1 MVAQQNRSETKLS
14 WNVGQ
19 IQRTKEITE
28 KGKGKEESVIRAVV
42 IVMKQANKGN
52 KVMYFAG

>member
-1 MVAQQNRSETKLS
+1 M
-14 WNVGQ
+14 GQ
-19 IQRTKEITE
+19 IQRAKEIAE

-52 KVMYFAG
+52 KFMYFAG

>member
-1 MVAQQNRSETKLS
+1 M
-14 WNVGQ
+14 GQ

-28 KGKGKEESVIRAVV
+28 KGKGKEESVIRPVD